1 MEIFLFIALVFIYML
16 MAFTVPSVI
25 VKRVW
30 ILGFTVAFAVTAV
43 SIMFISTGK
52 QTVLMQES
60 ELNWYYFLYL
70 FGSISVVLGLINL
83 WIYRK
88 ALYHIFLTNPQQQ
101 DDTADNESK
110 S

>member
-1 MEIFLFIALVFIYML
+1 MEIFLFVALVFVYVL
-16 MAFTVPSVI
+16 TAFTVPNLI
-25 VKRVW
+25 VKRMW
-30 ILGFTVAFAVTAV
+30 ILGFIAAFVLTAV

-88 ALYHIFLTNPQQQ
+88 ELYDIFLSRNPEEN
-101 DDTADNESK
+101 D
-110 S
+110 